1 MALHIA
7 LAFPVV
13 LHPCKLSLLDLIR
26 RARTSAH
33 AEVSPHSS
41 ERSTR
46 GRLLGSAP
54 SSYEGAQC
62 TDSDGRVGPAVA
74 VESLGKAAF
83 GTARY
88 SQHSDTCAAIEQP
101 FGGTDSTICR
111 SI

>member
-26 RARTSAH
+26 RARSSAH
-33 AEVSPHSS
+33 AEVSPHTS

-54 SSYEGAQC
+54 SSYEEMQYAA
-62 TDSDGRVGPAVA
+62 SDGRVGPAVA
-74 VESLGKAAF
+74 VESRGKAAF

-88 SQHSDTCAAIEQP
+88 SQHSDAFAAIEQP
-101 FGGTDSTICR
+101 FGGTDSTFCG